1 MYRRAIGL
9 AVVLAVA
16 CPSVAAG
23 GSLIARSERFDE
35 VSIEGVGCGIAASTV
50 VSLPPTSTDIRVR
63 SPKVGDTTPDSRL
76 TEAAV
81 SGASVRFT
89 AVGEGDFV
97 CDPAEDPSVPPSQR
111 PWSGSYDT
119 DIAFRERVSARYWS
133 GRDPK
138 LKTRPRT
145 VAIHFVAKV
154 RKIRWR
160 TFGARKAIGF
170 GRLRVDEPPGFHC
183 THRTCP
189 GHGDRFKVV
198 LSRPSRCADNGNA
211 VWYGRIA
218 FFTTK
223 RVGMIPAG
231 GFFASF
237 KPPCGLSDP
246 KPV

>member
-1 MYRRAIGL
+1 VYRRVIGL

-16 CPSVAAG
+16 CPGVAFG
-23 GSLIARSERFDE
+23 GSLIARSERFDS
-35 VSIEGVGCGIAASTV
+35 VRIDGVGCGIGASTV

-63 SPKVGDTTPDSRL
+63 SPKVGDTTLDTRL

-81 SGASVRFT
+81 VGPSVRFT
-89 AVGEGDFV
+89 AVGTGDFI
-97 CDPAEDPSVPPSQR
+97 CDPAEDPSVPPAQR

-119 DIAFRERVSARYWS
+119 DIAFRERVSSRYWS

-138 LKTRPRT
+138 LRTRPRT
-145 VAIHFVAKV
+145 VSIHFVAKV

-160 TFGARKAIGF
+160 SFGGRKATGF
-170 GRLRVDEPPGFHC
+170 GRMKVDEPPGFHC
-183 THRTCP
+183 THSTCP

-218 FFTTK
+218 FITTK
-223 RVGMIPAG
+223 RVGVIKPG
-231 GFFASF
+231 HLFASV
-237 KPPCGLSDP
+237 KPTCGLSDP

>member
-1 MYRRAIGL
+1 VIVV
-9 AVVLAVA
+9 AVLLAVA
-16 CPSVAAG
+16 CPGVAFS
-23 GSLIARSERFDE
+23 GSLIARSERFDS
-35 VSIEGVGCGIAASTV
+35 VRIDGVGCGIGASTV

-63 SPKVGDTTPDSRL
+63 SPKVGDMTADSRL

-81 SGASVRFT
+81 AGPSVRFT
-89 AVGEGDFV
+89 AVGTGDFI

-119 DIAFRERVSARYWS
+119 NIAFRERVSSRYWS
-133 GRDPK
+133 GRDK

-145 VAIHFVAKV
+145 VTIRFVAQV

-160 TFGARKAIGF
+160 TFGGRKATGF
-170 GRLRVDEPPGFHC
+170 GRMRVDEPPGFNC
-183 THRTCP
+183 TRKTCP
-189 GHGDRFKVV
+189 GHGQRFKVV

-223 RVGMIPAG
+223 RVGVIPAG
-231 GFFASF
+231 GFFASY